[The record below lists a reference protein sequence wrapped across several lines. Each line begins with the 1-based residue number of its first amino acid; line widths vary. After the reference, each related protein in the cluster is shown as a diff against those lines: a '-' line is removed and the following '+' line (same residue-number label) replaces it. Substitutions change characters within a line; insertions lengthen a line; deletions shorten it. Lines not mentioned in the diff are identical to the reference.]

1 MTPSQEIIK
10 VKGLKKQRVVHKAMQ
25 SEMEYLNYLAGIQVS
40 GMFHCSGVISIVSLL
55 YHRIKQLS
63 KYLMGN

>member
-1 MTPSQEIIK
+1 MLYIRQCK
-10 VKGLKKQRVVHKAMQ
+10 
-25 SEMEYLNYLAGIQVS
+25 SEEEYLSYLAGIQIS
-40 GMFHCSGVISIVSLL
+40 GMLHCSRVISIVSLL